1 MQDFHNELATGGT
14 SPSTLTDKCASYSEC
29 LWLKFSVW
37 KYDIVLPILYH
48 SPHAPNLFDKQQT
61 AIFAHTD
68 SAPLFDKLYNF
79 HFPTKHKSHL

>member
-37 KYDIVLPILYH
+37 KYDIMLRILYL

-68 SAPLFDKLYNF
+68 SAPSFDKLYNF
-79 HFPTKHKSHL
+79 HLPTKHKSHL